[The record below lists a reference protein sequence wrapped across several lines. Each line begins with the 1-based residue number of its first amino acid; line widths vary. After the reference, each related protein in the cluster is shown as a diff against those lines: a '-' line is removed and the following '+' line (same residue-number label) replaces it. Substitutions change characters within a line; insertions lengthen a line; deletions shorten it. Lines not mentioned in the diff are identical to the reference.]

1 MRVCGKL
8 ASTNEVVTIT
18 LERNK
23 IARIQSGAFPSD
35 IGDPSVWLSAGFHD
49 IQLNGYGGEDFNI
62 NAWGGAEEVGNNLP
76 ALFEKVAKSGTA
88 LLCPTIT
95 TNSAEAMLQSL
106 RNLSETLNSAPTYA
120 NRVTGVHIEGP
131 YISEEDG
138 PRGAHPLEHVRN
150 PDWEEFQRFQE
161 AAEGRI
167 RILTLAPE
175 RPNALPFIEKV
186 AESGVVVAIGH
197 TGADASVIRDAVH
210 AGASLA
216 THLGNGAHSLIR
228 RHPNYIWEQ
237 LAHDSLYA
245 SLISDGH
252 HLPASVLKSMTRAKG
267 ADKTIFVSDSVA
279 MGGLSAGT
287 YMGGRYEVL
296 PTGKIVL
303 AGTPYLA
310 GAGMLLDYCLAN
322 AIVATDLTLAQITAS
337 ASAIP
342 ARALGLE
349 GARGHIRIGYSA
361 DLTLFRL
368 PATAGDSLEIVAT
381 LCAGE
386 TIYRA

>member
-8 ASTNEVVTIT
+8 TSTGEVVTLTI
-18 LERNK
+18 ERNT
-23 IARIQSGAFPSD
+23 ITHIHNGTLFAD
-35 IGDPSVWLSAGFHD
+35 IGDSSVWLSAGFND
-49 IQLNGYGGEDFNI
+49 IQLNGYGGVDFNLD
-62 NAWGGAEEVGNNLP
+62 AWGSASEVSHDLP
-76 ALFEKVAKSGTA
+76 LLFEKIATSGTA
-88 LLCPTIT
+88 LLCPTLT
-95 TNSAEAMLQSL
+95 TNSAEAILQSL
-106 RNLSETLNSAPTYA
+106 RNLSELLNAERTYA
-120 NRVTGVHIEGP
+120 NRVVGIHVEGP

-161 AAEGRI
+161 AVEGRI

-175 RPNALPFIEKV
+175 RPNALPFIEKAV
-186 AESGVVVAIGH
+186 ASGVVIALGH
-197 TGADASVIRDAVH
+197 TGADVSVIRDAVH
-210 AGASLA
+210 AGATLA

-267 ADKTIFVSDSVA
+267 ADRTVFVSDAVA
-279 MGGLSAGT
+279 LGGLPAGV
-287 YMGGRYEVL
+287 YMGGKYEVL

-310 GAGMLLDYCLAN
+310 GAGHLLDTCLAN
-322 AIVATDLTLAQITAS
+322 ALAMTDLTLAQITAS

-342 ARALGLE
+342 ARVLGLE
-349 GARGHIRIGYSA
+349 GSRGHIRVGYSA
-361 DLTLFRL
+361 DLTLFKVPTEDGTPL
-368 PATAGDSLEIVAT
+368 NVEAT

-386 TIYRA
+386 VIYRA